1 MGTDDFDSQSS
12 TEILCSVFVW
22 FLSFFFFFL
31 KDWFFSNYVFCFFA
45 VNQAE
50 DDGKKKKKSSWAIYS
65 CLLWSKSLQKPVR
78 NRDAVL
84 YHFNHSHNIFE
95 HILFAFPPI
104 FVQQKWPLEVFP
116 LLKSSSD
123 SEIMHCISRFHTDFD
138 VLKSSELCKV
148 ARNKREW
155 QK

>member
-1 MGTDDFDSQSS
+1 MGTDDFDSQRS

-22 FLSFFFFFL
+22 FLSFFLFLLRIDFFKLCVLFL
-31 KDWFFSNYVFCFFA
+31 CCNPSRGWW
-45 VNQAE
+45 
-50 DDGKKKKKSSWAIYS
+50 KKKKKSSWAIYS

-84 YHFNHSHNIFE
+84 YQFNHSHNIFE
-95 HILFAFPPI
+95 HILFAFPPV

-123 SEIMHCISRFHTDFD
+123 SEIVHCISRFHTDFD

-148 ARNKREW
+148 AGNKREW